1 MKRYEIDKQIYQ
13 PIKEE
18 GSANMVES
26 TIRPQAIEIDT
37 IKNGK
42 VRLLAH
48 WDIEQTE
55 RIDEMTERIDEMTE
69 GPQIMWTYDEQVIK
83 DWVLPYNMTSRAA
96 VEAYFA
102 SIEAEILDWAKG
114 AKVTIR

>member
-1 MKRYEIDKQIYQ
+1 
-13 PIKEE
+13 
-18 GSANMVES
+18 MVES

-55 RIDEMTERIDEMTE
+55 RIDEMTE
-69 GPQIMWTYDEQVIK
+69 GSQIMWTYDEQVIK

>member
-1 MKRYEIDKQIYQ
+1 
-13 PIKEE
+13 
-18 GSANMVES
+18 MVES

-48 WDIEQTE
+48 WDIEQ
-55 RIDEMTERIDEMTE
+55 TERIDEMTE

>member
-48 WDIEQTE
+48 WDIEQTG
-55 RIDEMTERIDEMTE
+55 RIDEMTE
-69 GPQIMWTYDEQVIK
+69 GSQIMWTYDEQVIK

>member
-55 RIDEMTERIDEMTE
+55 RIDEMTE
-69 GPQIMWTYDEQVIK
+69 GSQIMWTYDEQVIK

>member
-1 MKRYEIDKQIYQ
+1 
-13 PIKEE
+13 
-18 GSANMVES
+18 MVES

-55 RIDEMTERIDEMTE
+55 RIDEMTEGPQIMWTYDEQVIK